1 MKERFSDLGG
11 ALDFFVDEQHIKE
24 LYPGKG
30 YDAQAFSF
38 QLSDH
43 FPIWIQVRTDI
54 DGERLE
60 QVVQNG
66 RR

>member
-11 ALDFFVDEQHIKE
+11 ALDFFVDEQRIKE

-30 YDAQAFSF
+30 HDAQAFSF